1 MKKPGLIQGGWGEG
15 MKATLFASLFGLSCA
30 SAWAQA
36 TSGFGAVSG
45 FVIQAG
51 SEGLPDA
58 TVLLSNKSLG
68 TKVTMIT
75 TDDGVF
81 AATTVVPADGYTLQ
95 VTRKDFQSWQSA
107 PFTVSAGETVNFSV
121 PLEPADSSTKTP
133 AAPPLPMDISR
144 TGTSQLVAAQQMDPL
159 PTNGRRLDQLIPMAV
174 GVTQSESQPG
184 TVITRSL
191 PYSNTMLLDGIDVTN
206 TYFVNQ
212 PGMARQISEDAV
224 QDFQVMSS
232 NYPAEYTRTAAG
244 VMNAATRSG
253 AMDYHGT
260 LYDYWR
266 ARGLQ
271 ARDPYAAGY
280 DTRQSQQQ
288 AGANLGGP
296 IHGDRLF
303 FFLNFEGLY
312 RKAEGLN
319 RITNPLIA
327 DSTGHFVLP
336 SNCTATAAQC
346 AAAVRFLQ
354 SQMNVLEPLSA
365 HSGTGVAK
373 IDYRRSDRNF
383 FTFEANASHWIA
395 PSLAQVG
402 DVAPNGG
409 LIGDPNLH
417 EETRYA
423 KVDWTGIVSPVTLN
437 DFRLGF
443 SQDRISEIPT
453 QTAFPTGPL
462 GISIAGTTAGATLPY
477 GMILPSERRVELV
490 DNFRRTYGTHLFE
503 AGVDLSQTRDYLN
516 SLANPAGLYTYNSL
530 TAFAE
535 DFGGSTTKNYTT
547 FSQTFGN
554 PSRAFT
560 TKEYNFYADDTWK
573 ATRRLTVQYALI
585 YEKPYLP
592 QPTEVN
598 PAYYQTG
605 SVASPW
611 LDLSGRVGLAYML
624 DSHTVLRAAFGMFY
638 QPFPGVMMDDI
649 FLGNGLYQTQISVNP
664 NQVGAPVFPTIIPSV
679 AKIPAGTTNIT
690 YAAGKLKNP
699 YTQDFNVQ
707 LERQVYRDWTLT
719 LGFIKTRGY
728 DLWTVADQN
737 LTPPTANRT
746 YTIDNA
752 AGQAVGTYTT
762 PYYTAKNNTNFARV
776 WQIENGGSFFYS
788 GVTAQWRMM
797 LPRGFSLWASYT
809 YSHAT
814 DDLGPNSAI
823 GFSLAGSTTGD
834 FPADKGRSAFD
845 QRQRAVIRWTWAPT
859 LDGAYSPWVR
869 HLVNGWGIS
878 GIATLA
884 SGLPVTPL
892 VLVEGQQ
899 FSAITMDYT
908 TSLNGSGGWNRVP
921 FYGVNSLN
929 LGSQRSVD
937 ARLARTFSFTE
948 RFKGTVALE
957 MFNLLNDQYATMV
970 NPVAFLSI
978 APLAPGLINGP
989 QAGVMHPVPGYGN
1002 GIAAQGFPN
1011 GFNARSGQVMFRLDF

>member
-1 MKKPGLIQGGWGEG
+1 MR
-15 MKATLFASLFGLSCA
+15 ATLLVSLLGLACA

-36 TSGFGAVSG
+36 ISGFGSVSG

-68 TKVTMIT
+68 TKVTMVT

-81 AATTVVPADGYTLQ
+81 AVTTVAPAEGYTLQ

-107 PFTVSAGETVNFSV
+107 PFTVSTGQTINFNIS
-121 PLEPADSSTKTP
+121 LEPADSSTKNP
-133 AAPPLPMDISR
+133 ASLPLLIDISH
-144 TGTSQLVAAQQMDPL
+144 TGTTTQVTPKQMDPL
-159 PTNGRRLDQLIPMAV
+159 PTKVRRLDPLIPMAV
-174 GVTQSESQPG
+174 AVSESESQPG
-184 TVITRSL
+184 LVVTRSL
-191 PYSNTMLLDGIDVTN
+191 PYSNTMLFDGIDVTN
-206 TYFVNQ
+206 NYFVNQ
-212 PGMARQISEDAV
+212 PGMARQVAEDAV

-232 NYPAEYTRTAAG
+232 NYPAQYANTIAG
-244 VMNAATRSG
+244 VVNAGTRSAG
-253 AMDYHGT
+253 MGYHGT
-260 LYDYWR
+260 VYDYWR
-266 ARGLQ
+266 MRGLQ

-280 DTRQSQQQ
+280 DTRQMQQQ
-288 AGANLGGP
+288 TGANLGGP
-296 IHGDRLF
+296 IYGDRLF
-303 FFLNFEGLY
+303 FFFNFEGLY
-312 RKAEGLN
+312 RNAEGLN

-327 DSTGHFVLP
+327 DPSGHAVLP

-346 AAAVRFLQ
+346 AAAIRFLQ
-354 SQMNVLEPLSA
+354 PQMNVLVPLSA
-365 HSGTGVAK
+365 HSDTGVAK

-383 FTFEANASHWIA
+383 FTFEANAMHWIA

-409 LIGDPNLH
+409 MIGDPNLH

-437 DFRLGF
+437 DFRIGF
-443 SQDRISEIPT
+443 SQDRISEMPT
-453 QTAFPTGPL
+453 PTYLSTGAL
-462 GISIAGTTAGATLPY
+462 GISIAGTTVGATLPY
-477 GMILPSERRVELV
+477 GVILPSERRGELV
-490 DNFRRTYGTHLFE
+490 DHFRRTYGTHLFE
-503 AGVDLSQTRDYLN
+503 AGVNLSQTRDYLN
-516 SLANPAGLYTYNSL
+516 GLANPTGLYTYNSL
-530 TAFAE
+530 TAFAQ
-535 DFGGSTTKNYTT
+535 DFGGSTAKNYTT

-554 PSRAFT
+554 PSRTFT
-560 TKEYNFYADDTWK
+560 TKQYNFYAGDTWK
-573 ATRRLTVQYALI
+573 ATQHLTVQYALV
-585 YEKPYLP
+585 YQKPYLP
-592 QPTEVN
+592 QPTVTN
-598 PAYYQTG
+598 TTFYQTA

-611 LDLSGRVGLAYML
+611 LDLSGRIGIAYML
-624 DSHTVLRAAFGMFY
+624 NSKTVLRAAYGMFY

-664 NQVGAPVFPTIIPSV
+664 NQTGAPVFPAIIPSASKV
-679 AKIPAGTTNIT
+679 PAGTTDIT

-699 YTQDFNVQ
+699 YTRDLNVQ

-728 DLWTVADQN
+728 DLWTAADQN
-737 LTPPTANRT
+737 IAPATATRT
-746 YTIDNA
+746 YGIDNA
-752 AGQAVGTYTT
+752 AGQSVGTYPTL
-762 PYYTAKNNTNFARV
+762 YYTAKNNTNFAHV
-776 WQIENGGSFFYS
+776 WQIENGGSYFYS
-788 GVTAQWRMM
+788 GVTAQWRMT
-797 LPRGFSLWASYT
+797 LAHGFSLWASYT

-834 FPADKGRSAFD
+834 FPVDKGRSAFD
-845 QRQRAVIRWTWAPT
+845 QRQRAMIRWTWAPT
-859 LDGAYSPWVR
+859 LDGGYSSLMR

-884 SGLPVTPL
+884 SPMAVTPL

-899 FSAITMDYT
+899 FSAITMLYT
-908 TSLNGSGGWNRVP
+908 TSLNGTGGWNRVP

-929 LGSQRSVD
+929 LGSQRTVD
-937 ARLARTFSFTE
+937 ARIARTFSFTE

-970 NPVAFLSI
+970 NQVAFVST

-989 QAGVMHPVPGYGN
+989 QAGVMHPVPGYGK

-1011 GFNARSGQVMFRLDF
+1011 GFNARSGQMMFRLDF